1 MDYLVDTQ
9 IIYWWMTDDD
19 RLPSSIRKIIEK
31 SPIWMSVVTPWEMLT
46 KEQKGKLKI
55 PGNFE
60 HGLRSTGFV
69 RLDVDLNH
77 VIEYRRLPRLH
88 ADPFD
93 RMLIAQARVEG
104 LTLITADKRFTAYD
118 VAVKLVQP

>member
-69 RLDVDLNH
+69 RLDVYLNH

>member
-1 MDYLVDTQ
+1 
-9 IIYWWMTDDD
+9 
-19 RLPSSIRKIIEK
+19 
-31 SPIWMSVVTPWEMLT
+31 MSVVTPWEMLT

-69 RLDVDLNH
+69 RLDVYLNH